1 MKDEMNLTEAIH
13 ILREEGV
20 RCARMAE
27 DMAEDPLDQDGR
39 CLEWVKRYRKRA
51 QAIDMVV
58 SAAQKAAE
66 MPE

>member
-1 MKDEMNLTEAIH
+1 MKTEMNLTEAIH

-20 RCARMAE
+20 RCARLAK
-27 DMAEDPLDQDGR
+27 DMAEDPLDQDGH
-39 CLEWVKRYRKRA
+39 CLEWAKRYRKRA

-58 SAAQKAAE
+58 SAAQKADE